1 MNLVKYI
8 YIYIMQVYRK
18 DINRDIQILTYTSLG
33 YEGQKEN
40 YMLERIKEIVSEVE
54 MKEIDR
60 VLEEI
65 YSIDDQSNN
74 SVAVQLGFYTVANL
88 NGNGYNN
95 LVLIA
100 ASLNYGKEDKAFAR
114 FILSKVITDKQIEAL
129 ALELLKNETNYKTI
143 LWPY

>member
-1 MNLVKYI
+1 
-8 YIYIMQVYRK
+8 
-18 DINRDIQILTYTSLG
+18 
-33 YEGQKEN
+33 
-40 YMLERIKEIVSEVE
+40 

-74 SVAVQLGFYTVANL
+74 SVAFQLGFDTLSNH
-88 NGNGYNN
+88 NGTGYNN

-114 FILSKVITDKQIEAL
+114 FILSKVLDGKQIEAL